1 MILWYS
7 LKRKS
12 VLCGSMSEI
21 SVFYMIH
28 LCMQLSKLTCC
39 SDKLLCNIVAQN
51 MEKFN
56 AFNTCDQRLDTFL
69 GNFLCGVDKFKYL
82 WKVCKFVFT
91 LQHGQSQTE
100 RGFNINKD
108 LLVENLQKES
118 IISQRIVYDQ
128 ICVNDVKVHE
138 IDIPKGLVISCK
150 MASKKYKAALE
161 AKRKEASNAEE
172 SRKRKLIQVELA
184 EVKRNKSELEQS
196 VMLLLK
202 DANKY
207 SQEAEKKRDFAI

>member
-1 MILWYS
+1 M
-7 LKRKS
+7 
-12 VLCGSMSEI
+12 
-21 SVFYMIH
+21 
-28 LCMQLSKLTCC
+28 
-39 SDKLLCNIVAQN
+39 
-51 MEKFN
+51 
-56 AFNTCDQRLDTFL
+56 
-69 GNFLCGVDKFKYL
+69 
-82 WKVCKFVFT
+82 
-91 LQHGQSQTE
+91 
-100 RGFNINKD
+100 
-108 LLVENLQKES
+108 VENLQKES

-161 AKRKEASNAEE
+161 AKRKETLNAEE

-202 DANKY
+202 DADKY
-207 SQEAEKKRDFAI
+207 SQEAEKKRDFAILANANIFRETASKKKVLIKTLDKTIGELENKAKR